1 MTWLQPFTISGD
13 DIKKMIVVLGMH
25 RSGTSAITRGLQIL
39 GANLG
44 DTLLPPAFD
53 NPKGF
58 WEDQDIL
65 RINEAILAEF
75 QSAYDRVGLLEI
87 DMIHPSPAIAELA
100 KDAQS
105 ALAQKFARVDVFA
118 IKDPRLARLLPFWQ
132 RAFSDAGLA
141 VAYII
146 ALRNPL
152 SVADSLALRNRFDL
166 VKSSQLWHEH
176 MLTAIHYTQGQQRVV
191 VDYDQM
197 LTDPETAFRRITKQL
212 HIGAILPEEL
222 KEYQENFLDRSL
234 RHTYYTRKDVL
245 EAPYLPQ
252 GVRDIYPILADC
264 AEDLRDSDDPEL
276 FMMVTQQMKFQRG
289 ISPVLN
295 LLGRLD
301 HRVTYQDQLL
311 NEQDRERA
319 EVEAN
324 LDNLRKSHAETIEEV
339 QRLQQRHIEQ
349 DRERAEVEAN
359 LDNLRK
365 SHAETIEEVQRLR
378 AQATE
383 SQALRNSRLWR
394 LRDTIRLEPWSIG
407 KTVRI
412 ARLSLS
418 LATPAPL
425 RRRISAILRKNSTA
439 VTLQPTPAAAAV
451 DADFDAE
458 FYVQMYPDV
467 AAAGVDPYA
476 HYLDH
481 GKSEGRFGK
490 PPITTGM
497 ETITHQP
504 TPAAATVGE
513 IIAQRFPP
521 VHPLSFYLVP
531 RSVPPRLSIVTDS
544 VGPSSLFG
552 GVGTSLILAALLA
565 NRLGATLRIVT
576 RTEPADAAPIADVF
590 ANSGIALDTGLELA
604 MSPVD
609 GSKDLDV
616 VPDELFLSTSW
627 WTTRA
632 TLGAVDPNRIIALVQ
647 EDERMFY
654 PQGDERLL
662 CAETL
667 NHPDILTVVNTEGLF
682 RHLTQGPAA
691 LKNLARKGM
700 YFEPA
705 FPVVHHTLQ
714 RQASSSEK
722 RRLFFYAR
730 PQHLRNLFFR
740 GIEAIDE
747 AAAQG
752 LFPADRWELYWV
764 GKDLPYVRLAGGIVP
779 VYRTPMGWGEYKV
792 FISTMDAGFV
802 LMDTP
807 HPSYPPLDLAAIGA
821 AVLTNTHPGK
831 EDLSHYSHNIL
842 TAEPSRDA
850 LVDGLRRLVILSED
864 DAARARNRAADH
876 IQRDWEAALRPVVDR
891 LATHFTD

>member
-1 MTWLQPFTISGD
+1 
-13 DIKKMIVVLGMH
+13 MH

-39 GANLG
+39 GVNLG

-65 RINEAILAEF
+65 RINEALLAEF

-87 DMIHPSPAIAELA
+87 DMIHPSPAIAKLE

-105 ALAQKFARVDVFA
+105 VLAQKFSRVDVFA

-197 LTDPETAFRRITKQL
+197 LADPETAFRRITKQL
-212 HIGAILPEEL
+212 HIGVTLPEEL

-324 LDNLRKSHAETIEEV
+324 LDNLQKSHAETIEE
-339 QRLQQRHIEQ
+339 L
-349 DRERAEVEAN
+349 
-359 LDNLRK
+359 
-365 SHAETIEEVQRLR
+365 QRLR

-383 SQALRNSRLWR
+383 LQAMRNSRLWR

-425 RRRISAILRKNSTA
+425 RRRISAILRKDSTA

-451 DADFDAE
+451 DADFDAD
-458 FYVQMYPDV
+458 FYVKMYPDI
-467 AAAGVDPYA
+467 AAAGIDPYS
-476 HYLDH
+476 HYLEH
-481 GKSEGRFGK
+481 GKSEGRIGK
-490 PPITTGM
+490 LPPI
-497 ETITHQP
+497 EAFPTHP
-504 TPAAATVGE
+504 VEAARE
-513 IIAQRFPP
+513 IFQLNVFCDINSR
-521 VHPLSFYLVP
+521 Y
-531 RSVPPRLSIVTDS
+531 
-544 VGPSSLFG
+544 
-552 GVGTSLILAALLA
+552 SLIENPL
-565 NRLGATLRIVT
+565 I
-576 RTEPADAAPIADVF
+576 E
-590 ANSGIALDTGLELA
+590 
-604 MSPVD
+604 
-609 GSKDLDV
+609 
-616 VPDELFLSTSW
+616 
-627 WTTRA
+627 
-632 TLGAVDPNRIIALVQ
+632 RIISNYNKKL
-647 EDERMFY
+647 EDCKIIRKDF
-654 PQGDERLL
+654 G
-662 CAETL
+662 
-667 NHPDILTVVNTEGLF
+667 LTTTTKIVSIIIPLYGRYDFVEHQL
-682 RHLTQGPAA
+682 
-691 LKNLARKGM
+691 
-700 YFEPA
+700 
-705 FPVVHHTLQ
+705 
-714 RQASSSEK
+714 
-722 RRLFFYAR
+722 
-730 PQHLRNLFFR
+730 
-740 GIEAIDE
+740 IE
-747 AAAQG
+747 
-752 LFPADRWELYWV
+752 F
-764 GKDLPYVRLAGGIVP
+764 
-779 VYRTPMGWGEYKV
+779 
-792 FISTMDAGFV
+792 
-802 LMDTP
+802 
-807 HPSYPPLDLAAIGA
+807 
-821 AVLTNTHPGK
+821 
-831 EDLSHYSHNIL
+831 
-842 TAEPSRDA
+842 SRDSWLKDNA
-850 LVDGLRRLVILSED
+850 EILYVID
-864 DAARARNRAADH
+864 DVKISDLFY
-876 IQRDWEAALRPVVDR
+876 DL
-891 LATHFTD
+891 